1 MKVLRRIMFVVMCCL
16 CSAGVS
22 AQGMGDILNSLS
34 EGLTIGAVLKNPN
47 LQSADMKNFFAF
59 INAGHN
65 SFNSGQ
71 FGDAVSHYKE
81 ARNIAARTNDR
92 ILRKVYLNYGIKA
105 QLDEWYNNA
114 YAQYKLQ
121 NPSKPA
127 ESSGSVSVFSGGGFY
142 TAPSTGGSTTTTTK
156 TVCRLCGGTGRK
168 IKEYYSSGQRK
179 WCSICNREVGTGH
192 QHVTCDLCHGTGSY

>member
-1 MKVLRRIMFVVMCCL
+1 
-16 CSAGVS
+16 
-22 AQGMGDILNSLS
+22 
-34 EGLTIGAVLKNPN
+34 
-47 LQSADMKNFFAF
+47 MKNFFAF

-127 ESSGSVSVFSGGGFY
+127 ESSGSVSVSPAEVSILPRAQAEVPPPRQRPY
-142 TAPSTGGSTTTTTK
+142 A
-156 TVCRLCGGTGRK
+156 VCAAEPAVR
-168 IKEYYSSGQRK
+168 
-179 WCSICNREVGTGH
+179 
-192 QHVTCDLCHGTGSY
+192 

>member
-1 MKVLRRIMFVVMCCL
+1 MKTLKCLLFSAMCCFGGI
-16 CSAGVS
+16 GVS
-22 AQGMGDILNSLS
+22 AQSLVDILCSI
-34 EGLTIGAVLKNPN
+34 GVGITVGAVLKNPN

-65 SFNSGQ
+65 SFNAGKY
-71 FGDAVSHYKE
+71 GDAVSHYSE
-81 ARNIAARTNDR
+81 ARKIANSTSDR
-92 ILRKVYLNYGIKA
+92 ILRKVYLNYGVKA
-105 QLDEWYNNA
+105 QLDGWYSNA
-114 YAQYKLQ
+114 YTQYKLQ
-121 NPSKPA
+121 NPSQPA
-127 ESSGSVSVFSGGGFY
+127 ESSSSVSAFSSGGFY
-142 TAPSTGGSTTTTTK
+142 SVPSTGGSTTTQTK